1 MAVQLIMH
9 MPRPK
14 IIIAKLG
21 LDGHDRG
28 AKVIAR
34 ALAEA
39 GFEVVYT
46 GIRQTPSQVVET
58 AIQEDAKLI
67 GVSILSGSHMELVSE
82 LMKIIK
88 ERGVDIP
95 VLVGGIIP
103 PEDRDALLKMGV
115 AAVYGPGTPLREI
128 IDIVKKLVGAS

>member
-1 MAVQLIMH
+1 
-9 MPRPK
+9 MPKPK

-67 GVSILSGSHMELVSE
+67 GISILSGSHLELVGE
-82 LMKIIK
+82 LMRIMK
-88 ERGVDIP
+88 EKGVSIP

-103 PEDRDALLKMGV
+103 PEDKEALLKMGI
-115 AAVYGPGTPLREI
+115 AGVYGPGTSLKEI
-128 IDIVKKLVGAS
+128 IDIVKKLVGVS

>member
-1 MAVQLIMH
+1 
-9 MPRPK
+9 MPKPK

-67 GVSILSGSHMELVSE
+67 GISILSGSHMELVGE
-82 LMKIIK
+82 LMRVMR
-88 ERGVDIP
+88 ERGLNIP

-103 PEDRDALLKMGV
+103 PEDREALIKMGV
-115 AAVYGPGTPLREI
+115 AGVYGPGTPLSEI
-128 IDIVKKLVGAS
+128 IETVKRLVGATK

>member
-1 MAVQLIMH
+1 
-9 MPRPK
+9 MPKPK
-14 IIIAKLG
+14 VIIAKLG

-46 GIRQTPSQVVET
+46 GIRQTPSQVIET

-67 GVSILSGSHMELVSE
+67 GISILSGSHMELVGE
-82 LMKIIK
+82 LMRIMR
-88 ERGVDIP
+88 ERGVSIP

-115 AAVYGPGTPLREI
+115 AGVYGPGTPLREV
-128 IDIVKKLVGAS
+128 IDIVKKLTGVS

>member
-1 MAVQLIMH
+1 
-9 MPRPK
+9 MPKPK
-14 IIIAKLG
+14 VIIAKLG

-46 GIRQTPSQVVET
+46 GIRQTPSQVIET

-67 GVSILSGSHMELVSE
+67 GISILSGSHMELIGE
-82 LMKIIK
+82 LMRIMR
-88 ERGVDIP
+88 ESGVSIP

-115 AAVYGPGTPLREI
+115 AGVYGPGTPLREV
-128 IDIVKKLVGAS
+128 IDIVKKLTGVS

>member
-1 MAVQLIMH
+1 
-9 MPRPK
+9 MPKPK
-14 IIIAKLG
+14 VIIAKLG

-58 AIQEDAKLI
+58 AVQEDAKLI
-67 GVSILSGSHMELVSE
+67 GISILSGSHLELVGE
-82 LMKIIK
+82 LMRIMK
-88 ERGVDIP
+88 ERGLNIP
-95 VLVGGIIP
+95 VIVGGIIP
-103 PEDRDALLKMGV
+103 PEDREALLKMGV
-115 AAVYGPGTPLREI
+115 AGVYGPGTPLKEI
-128 IDIVKKLVGAS
+128 IEVVKKLTGVS

>member
-1 MAVQLIMH
+1 

-67 GVSILSGSHMELVSE
+67 GISILSGSHMELVGE
-82 LMKIIK
+82 LMRIMR
-88 ERGVDIP
+88 ERGVNIP

-115 AAVYGPGTPLREI
+115 AGVYGPGTPLREI
-128 IDIVKKLVGAS
+128 IEIVKKLVGVTQ

>member
-1 MAVQLIMH
+1 MH

-67 GVSILSGSHMELVSE
+67 GVSILSGSHMELVGE

-103 PEDRDALLKMGV
+103 PEDKEALLKMGV

-128 IDIVKKLVGAS
+128 IDIVKKLVGVS

>member
-1 MAVQLIMH
+1 MH
-9 MPRPK
+9 MPKPK

-67 GVSILSGSHMELVSE
+67 GISILSGSHLELVGE
-82 LMKIIK
+82 LMRIMK
-88 ERGVDIP
+88 EKGVSIP

-103 PEDRDALLKMGV
+103 PEDKEALLKMGI
-115 AAVYGPGTPLREI
+115 AGVYGPGTPLKEI
-128 IDIVKKLVGAS
+128 IDIVKKLVGVS

>member
-1 MAVQLIMH
+1 
-9 MPRPK
+9 MPKPK
-14 IIIAKLG
+14 VIIAKLG

-67 GVSILSGSHMELVSE
+67 GISILSGSHMELVGE
-82 LMKIIK
+82 LMRIMR
-88 ERGVDIP
+88 ERGLNIP

-103 PEDRDALLKMGV
+103 PEDREALLKMGV
-115 AAVYGPGTPLREI
+115 AGVYGPGTPLREI
-128 IDIVKKLVGAS
+128 IEIVKKLVGVQQ

>member
-1 MAVQLIMH
+1 MNE
-9 MPRPK
+9 MPKPK
-14 IIIAKLG
+14 VIIAKLG

-58 AIQEDAKLI
+58 AVQEDAKLI
-67 GVSILSGSHMELVSE
+67 GISILSGSHLELVGE
-82 LMKIIK
+82 LMRIMK
-88 ERGVDIP
+88 ERGLNIP
-95 VLVGGIIP
+95 VIVGGIIP
-103 PEDRDALLKMGV
+103 PEDREALLKMGV
-115 AAVYGPGTPLREI
+115 AGVYGPGTPLKEI
-128 IDIVKKLVGAS
+128 IEVVKKLTGVS

>member
-1 MAVQLIMH
+1 MNG
-9 MPRPK
+9 MPKPK
-14 IIIAKLG
+14 VIIAKLG

-67 GVSILSGSHMELVSE
+67 GISILSGSHLELVGE
-82 LMKIIK
+82 LMRIMK
-88 ERGVDIP
+88 ERGLNIP
-95 VLVGGIIP
+95 VIVGGIIP
-103 PEDRDALLKMGV
+103 PEDREALLKMGV
-115 AAVYGPGTPLREI
+115 AGVYGPGTPLKEI
-128 IDIVKKLVGAS
+128 IEVVKKLTGVS

>member
-1 MAVQLIMH
+1 
-9 MPRPK
+9 MPKPK
-14 IIIAKLG
+14 VIIAKLG

-67 GVSILSGSHMELVSE
+67 GISILSGSHMELVGE
-82 LMKIIK
+82 LMRIMK
-88 ERGVDIP
+88 ERGVNIP

-115 AAVYGPGTPLREI
+115 AGVYGPGTPLKEI
-128 IDIVKKLVGAS
+128 IDIVKKLVGVV

>member
-1 MAVQLIMH
+1 
-9 MPRPK
+9 MPKPK
-14 IIIAKLG
+14 VIIAKLG

-46 GIRQTPSQVVET
+46 GIRQTPSQVIET

-67 GVSILSGSHMELVSE
+67 GISILSGSHLELVGE
-82 LMKIIK
+82 LMRIMR
-88 ERGVDIP
+88 ERGVSIP

-115 AAVYGPGTPLREI
+115 AGVYGPGTPLREI
-128 IDIVKKLVGAS
+128 IDIVKKLTGVS

>member
-1 MAVQLIMH
+1 
-9 MPRPK
+9 MPKPK

-28 AKVIAR
+28 AKVVAR

-67 GVSILSGSHMELVSE
+67 GISILSGSHMELVGE
-82 LMKIIK
+82 LMRIMK
-88 ERGVDIP
+88 ERGLNIP

-115 AAVYGPGTPLREI
+115 AGVYGPGTPLKEI
-128 IDIVKKLVGAS
+128 IEIVKKLVGVIQ

>member
-1 MAVQLIMH
+1 
-9 MPRPK
+9 MPKPK

-28 AKVIAR
+28 AKVVAR

-67 GVSILSGSHMELVSE
+67 GISILSGSHMELVGE
-82 LMKIIK
+82 LMRIMK
-88 ERGVDIP
+88 ERGLEYP
-95 VLVGGIIP
+95 CTGWWNN
-103 PEDRDALLKMGV
+103 
-115 AAVYGPGTPLREI
+115 T
-128 IDIVKKLVGAS
+128 S

>member
-1 MAVQLIMH
+1 
-9 MPRPK
+9 MPKPK
-14 IIIAKLG
+14 VIIAKLG

-67 GVSILSGSHMELVSE
+67 GISILSGSHMELVGE
-82 LMKIIK
+82 LMRIMK
-88 ERGVDIP
+88 ERGVNIP

-115 AAVYGPGTPLREI
+115 AGVYGPGTPLKEI
-128 IDIVKKLVGAS
+128 IDIVKKLVGVVQ

>member
-1 MAVQLIMH
+1 
-9 MPRPK
+9 MPKPK
-14 IIIAKLG
+14 VIIAKLG

-46 GIRQTPSQVVET
+46 GIRQTPSQVIET

-67 GVSILSGSHMELVSE
+67 GISILSGSHLELVGE
-82 LMKIIK
+82 LMRIMREK
-88 ERGVDIP
+88 GVSIP

-115 AAVYGPGTPLREI
+115 AGVYGPGTPLREV
-128 IDIVKKLVGAS
+128 IDIVKKLTGVS

>member
-1 MAVQLIMH
+1 
-9 MPRPK
+9 MPKPK

-67 GVSILSGSHMELVSE
+67 GISILSGSHMELVGE
-82 LMKIIK
+82 LMRIMR
-88 ERGVDIP
+88 ERGLNIP

-103 PEDRDALLKMGV
+103 PEDREALLKMGV
-115 AAVYGPGTPLREI
+115 AGVYGPGTPLREI
-128 IDIVKKLVGAS
+128 IEVVKKLVGV

>member
-1 MAVQLIMH
+1 
-9 MPRPK
+9 MPKPK

-28 AKVIAR
+28 AKVVAR

-67 GVSILSGSHMELVSE
+67 GISILSGSHMELVGE
-82 LMKIIK
+82 LMRIMK
-88 ERGVDIP
+88 ERGLNIP

-115 AAVYGPGTPLREI
+115 AGVYGPGTPLREI
-128 IDIVKKLVGAS
+128 IEIVKKLVGAQQ

>member
-1 MAVQLIMH
+1 MH
-9 MPRPK
+9 MPKPK

-46 GIRQTPSQVVET
+46 GIRQTPSQVIET

-67 GVSILSGSHMELVSE
+67 GVSILSGSHMELVGE
-82 LMKIIK
+82 LMKIMR
-88 ERGVDIP
+88 ERGVNIP

>member
-1 MAVQLIMH
+1 MY
-9 MPRPK
+9 MPKPK

-67 GVSILSGSHMELVSE
+67 GISILSGSHLELVGE
-82 LMKIIK
+82 LMRIMK
-88 ERGVDIP
+88 EKGVSIP

-103 PEDRDALLKMGV
+103 PEDKEALLKMGI
-115 AAVYGPGTPLREI
+115 AGVYGPGTPLKEI
-128 IDIVKKLVGAS
+128 IDIVKKLVGVS

>member
-1 MAVQLIMH
+1 
-9 MPRPK
+9 MPKPK

-67 GVSILSGSHMELVSE
+67 GISILSGSHMELVGE
-82 LMKIIK
+82 LMRIMK
-88 ERGVDIP
+88 EKGLNIP

-103 PEDRDALLKMGV
+103 PEDREALLKMGV
-115 AAVYGPGTPLREI
+115 AGVYGPGTPLKEI
-128 IDIVKKLVGAS
+128 IEIVKKLVGVQQ

>member
-1 MAVQLIMH
+1 
-9 MPRPK
+9 MPKPK
-14 IIIAKLG
+14 VIIAKLG

-67 GVSILSGSHMELVSE
+67 GISILSGSHLELVGE
-82 LMKIIK
+82 LMRIMK
-88 ERGVDIP
+88 ERGLNIP
-95 VLVGGIIP
+95 VIVGGIIP
-103 PEDRDALLKMGV
+103 PEDREALLKMGV
-115 AAVYGPGTPLREI
+115 AGVYGPGTPLKEI
-128 IDIVKKLVGAS
+128 IEVVKKLTGVS

>member
-1 MAVQLIMH
+1 
-9 MPRPK
+9 MPKPK

-28 AKVIAR
+28 GAKVVAR

-67 GVSILSGSHMELVSE
+67 GISILSGSHMELVGE
-82 LMKIIK
+82 LMRIMK
-88 ERGVDIP
+88 ERGLNIP

-115 AAVYGPGTPLREI
+115 AGVYGPGTPLKEI
-128 IDIVKKLVGAS
+128 IEIVKKLVGATQ